1 MTPSRRLL
9 FATCFA
15 ALLVSSACTSPPEKE
30 LHQAE
35 GALETARAAGAA
47 RYAAEAFGA
56 AEAAMARANTA
67 VTERDYKQ
75 ALNHALDAR
84 EHALN
89 AVRTAADNRARVRG
103 ELEQRMAD
111 IDTGRRAL
119 EARIVEAETA
129 KVGRQALTSARTAS
143 ASVAKA
149 LAEARPLLDAGTDD
163 KAEALLSP
171 LPALLT
177 QTQSEIDAA
186 IADRNSR
193 RPVRRTRR

>member
-9 FATCFA
+9 FATGLA

-47 RYAAEAFGA
+47 RYAAEPFGA
-56 AEAAMARANTA
+56 AEAAMARANAA
-67 VTERDYKQ
+67 VTDRDYKQ

-89 AVRTAADNRARVRG
+89 AVRTAADTRARVRG

-111 IDTGRRAL
+111 LDTSLRAL

-129 KVGRQALTSARTAS
+129 KVGRQALTSAKAATTR
-143 ASVAKA
+143 VARA
-149 LAEARPLLDAGTDD
+149 LAEARPLLNAGTDD